1 MRYQHKI
8 KTLLSTVIGAVVLSQ
23 APGAWA
29 GGGSKP
35 TLPGVGDQMSSGR
48 ADIADMR
55 PDAWT
60 QVPQEVQ
67 VTSAESAA
75 AMQQSQCKITGPSG
89 TQPFPSGNRT
99 PAGNV
104 VLRMKFAQ
112 ADAAPEVE
120 VLYSA
125 RHHLLAK
132 TGVSMAQ
139 EYRMHCEKPLA
150 GPVYATQT
158 IRLRTDGAQGAA
170 LKDMAFVP
178 FIQSLDRASLGKVKF
193 DLNTMSCPFDVKV
206 TLIEPFA
213 ENTIAEAEARDP
225 NRQEFLAWLRKLVFK
240 YPAETERFLVGESTK
255 VTVPCMVLDLT

>member
-1 MRYQHKI
+1 MRYQQKI
-8 KTLLSTVIGAVVLSQ
+8 KALLSTVIGVVALSH

-29 GGGSKP
+29 QYAAR
-35 TLPGVGDQMSSGR
+35 LIIGVPQHMSVGHEQLS
-48 ADIADMR
+48 DMR
-55 PDAWT
+55 QDAWA
-60 QVPQEVQ
+60 QLPQGVQ

-75 AMQQSQCKITGPSG
+75 AMQQSQCKFIGPSG
-89 TQPFPSGNRT
+89 MQPYPSGNRT

-112 ADAAPEVE
+112 SDAPPEVE

-125 RHHLLAK
+125 RHHLLAR

-150 GPVYATQT
+150 TPVYATQT
-158 IRLRTDGAQGAA
+158 IRLRTEGAQGAA

-178 FIQSLDRASLGKVKF
+178 FLQSLDRASLGKVKF

-225 NRQEFLAWLRKLVFK
+225 ARQEFLAWLRKLVFK